1 MLGILLL
8 IAFELCGLAI
18 ARSLFAGCARAIRAW
33 LGLCLGLVLMMWM
46 PALFAFALRFTPAA
60 QFCGLGVA
68 ALVAALCL
76 WRRPNL
82 RDAGSPAPPTRLI
95 CALVIPLTL
104 FSAYLQYTH
113 VLCPGADGTLYVGQ
127 STYGDLCLH
136 LGIATGLDGASF
148 PPEYTILPGVMLG
161 YPFLVDALSASM
173 YQLGCNLALSFT
185 LPGTLMMALVYWGFC
200 LFTWEFTRRKGAVL
214 LAFLLLFLG
223 GGLGFLYTFDQV
235 FEDSTLLQQALFGY
249 YYAPANYTQEN
260 VRWVNCVVDLL
271 LPQRTLLAGW
281 LTVLPALY
289 LLLRGLKANNRR
301 LFVALG
307 VWAGAMPM
315 IHTHSFLALGAISL
329 GALAYYACR
338 KERDTVANLVLYGAI
353 ACVLAL
359 PQLLFWSFPQTFG
372 GGYPR
377 LRFNWVNNT
386 GSGLID
392 EYFWFW
398 IKNVGPVFI
407 VLAPAALSA
416 GRRGKALALGAL
428 ILFALAELVQF
439 QENSYDNIK
448 LFYVAYIAVL
458 PLAAQYLLAIYDRLK
473 GIRGRALLAAVF
485 LVLTL
490 TSGAMSL
497 AREAI
502 SRYALFSPQDVEAA
516 EFVKENTE
524 RDAVFLTDTDH
535 INPVSVLA
543 GRTVVCGPDL
553 YLWWHGFA
561 QEFTARSAYIQET
574 YANPS
579 FEALAQYDVDYVY
592 IGATERGYGA
602 DVDWFAQNLTLV
614 YDSGGIQIYAVPED

>member
-1 MLGILLL
+1 M
-8 IAFELCGLAI
+8 
-18 ARSLFAGCARAIRAW
+18 
-33 LGLCLGLVLMMWM
+33 
-46 PALFAFALRFTPAA
+46 
-60 QFCGLGVA
+60 
-68 ALVAALCL
+68 
-76 WRRPNL
+76 
-82 RDAGSPAPPTRLI
+82 
-95 CALVIPLTL
+95 
-104 FSAYLQYTH
+104 
-113 VLCPGADGTLYVGQ
+113 
-127 STYGDLCLH
+127 
-136 LGIATGLDGASF
+136 
-148 PPEYTILPGVMLG
+148 
-161 YPFLVDALSASM
+161 
-173 YQLGCNLALSFT
+173 
-185 LPGTLMMALVYWGFC
+185 
-200 LFTWEFTRRKGAVL
+200 
-214 LAFLLLFLG
+214 
-223 GGLGFLYTFDQV
+223 
-235 FEDSTLLQQALFGY
+235 
-249 YYAPANYTQEN
+249 
-260 VRWVNCVVDLL
+260 NCVVDLL

-301 LFVALG
+301 LFIALG

-407 VLAPAALSA
+407 VLVPAALSA

-439 QENSYDNIK
+439 QENPYDNIK

-516 EFVKENTE
+516 EFVKDNTSAT
-524 RDAVFLTDTDH
+524 RCSSPTRITSTPFPCWRAA
-535 INPVSVLA
+535 PWSA
-543 GRTVVCGPDL
+543 GRISICGGTGLRRNLPQGRPTFRKRTPIPASR
-553 YLWWHGFA
+553 LWRNTTSIMCISA
-561 QEFTARSAYIQET
+561 PRSAATVRMWIGSRKISRWSTIPAAFKSMPCWKNRPQKG
-574 YANPS
+574 ARKQPLS
-579 FEALAQYDVDYVY
+579 RLAPAAPLTQ
-592 IGATERGYGA
+592 GSLLESATP
-602 DVDWFAQNLTLV
+602 V
-614 YDSGGIQIYAVPED
+614 

>member
-1 MLGILLL
+1 M
-8 IAFELCGLAI
+8 
-18 ARSLFAGCARAIRAW
+18 
-33 LGLCLGLVLMMWM
+33 
-46 PALFAFALRFTPAA
+46 
-60 QFCGLGVA
+60 
-68 ALVAALCL
+68 
-76 WRRPNL
+76 
-82 RDAGSPAPPTRLI
+82 
-95 CALVIPLTL
+95 
-104 FSAYLQYTH
+104 
-113 VLCPGADGTLYVGQ
+113 
-127 STYGDLCLH
+127 
-136 LGIATGLDGASF
+136 
-148 PPEYTILPGVMLG
+148 
-161 YPFLVDALSASM
+161 
-173 YQLGCNLALSFT
+173 
-185 LPGTLMMALVYWGFC
+185 
-200 LFTWEFTRRKGAVL
+200 L